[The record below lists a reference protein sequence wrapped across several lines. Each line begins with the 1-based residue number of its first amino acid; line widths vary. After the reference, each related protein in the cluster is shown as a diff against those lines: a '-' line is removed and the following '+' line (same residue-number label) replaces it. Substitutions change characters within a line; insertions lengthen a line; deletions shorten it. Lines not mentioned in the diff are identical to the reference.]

1 MLRELPCRITS
12 QASVCAEGLP
22 EEMRIVRIVTKAD
35 YAAVA
40 FSSIDTQ
47 SHCWDAQWL
56 DKSVDMPAVRTCKIT
71 VYSAAVFISCVCRSC
86 RCDCHAQH
94 LASKWVST
102 FWSLTRLSAF

>member
-1 MLRELPCRITS
+1 MLRKLPCRITS

-40 FSSIDTQ
+40 FSSIDKQ

-56 DKSVDMPAVRTCKIT
+56 DKSVDMPAVRACKVT
-71 VYSAAVFISCVCRSC
+71 VYSAAVFISCVYRSC
-86 RCDCHAQH
+86 RCHCHKQY

-102 FWSLTRLSAF
+102 FCSPTRVSAF